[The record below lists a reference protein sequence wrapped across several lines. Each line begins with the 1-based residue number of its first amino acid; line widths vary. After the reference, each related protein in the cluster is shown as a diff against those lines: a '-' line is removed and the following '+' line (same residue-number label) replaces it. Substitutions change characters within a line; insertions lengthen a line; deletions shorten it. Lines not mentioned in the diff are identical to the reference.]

1 MDIIVTSTVMSSP
14 KNAHANNSSHHT
26 MVNSGLT
33 RLFLKLPGCEIDLD
47 VRVFDSMAV
56 DFEFEKVSF

>member
-1 MDIIVTSTVMSSP
+1 MNIIVTCTGMSLP
-14 KNAHANNSSHHT
+14 KNAHAKYHYT

-47 VRVFDSMAV
+47 VREFDSMAV